1 MSIRFRRAVG
11 IDLGTT
17 NSEIA
22 MVPPSERSI
31 WLYADRFGR
40 KTVASAVAWDEQE
53 QGFVVGNPARAR
65 RANPVPPIESIK
77 RKMGSKET
85 VAIGPQQLLPEEISA
100 KILGELATRM
110 REFMATR
117 RDEGVVEL
125 QDAVITVPAYFDAP
139 QVEATRRAAEL
150 AGIGVL
156 AILQEPTAAAIY
168 HVWRAPA
175 LAESSHFLVYDLGG
189 GTFDVSILRA
199 VDGEYQVLA
208 VDGDN
213 FLGGDD
219 LDRRFAEHLRE
230 LLVQRGYA
238 LDLDVRGNEEDRIR
252 FARLTHV
259 AQEIK
264 EALSRSEVAS
274 IASSKALLDQRGEPV
289 AIEAEFGRAEYE
301 DIVRGFV
308 DTTLRA
314 CERALARSQEAF
326 GVGLADI
333 DHVIL
338 VGGSTRVP
346 LVERMVRRE
355 LAEHTKSKTML
366 VSEVDACVAMGAAVH
381 AAVLGGT
388 RYFGSNDASVSVLSS
403 LASRSRE
410 VRLALRPDAPLPEG
424 ATTLAIWSGDEPIA
438 QTALS
443 KAQAATA
450 PLRVS
455 IPLPEGDRSSVP
467 LTAAYQSA
475 LGTPLAEI
483 PFEIHRSDE
492 KPRPS
497 KLTRAS
503 VLAKDISVEV
513 IRGQS
518 RERRVLLARGT
529 GLPARSSQLFYTAD
543 QSGSVVLPLLQDR
556 LPLDTLMIEIDK
568 QTKVGAP
575 VELTITCDEAMRIE
589 ASAEVAGRQVKATVT
604 PTESSGPVAADQVE
618 ALLAEAERSRH
629 SFLGQE
635 GKMIGEEVDWLVF
648 GIREAFR
655 IDPDKLD
662 ALCRRLRGILDEH
675 GSVPGEGL
683 QPALHTFEQTLART
697 RRTALSMEGDAA
709 GLSKDE
715 WLVRIETLEKR
726 ARQAFE
732 AADSARWTRINEEL
746 QAVYETLTIERLNI
760 VSVSDP
766 KYADRLAFG
775 ISVRI
780 AELERKLGS
789 LEVDG
794 DAELRRLRQAELVR
808 IATWLT
814 SDVQPRLAAVKEK
827 RSGGAT
833 VADSVQELSEMDH
846 ELERIE
852 HAIAR
857 VPQLGLST
865 DRGRGT

>member
-1 MSIRFRRAVG
+1 MTVRFRRAVG

-22 MVPPSERSI
+22 MVPPSERAI

-40 KTVASAVAWDEQE
+40 KTIASALAWDEKNE
-53 QGFVVGNPARAR
+53 QFVVGNAARMR
-65 RANPVPPIESIK
+65 RANAVPPVESVK

-85 VAIGPQQLLPEEISA
+85 IQVGPHALLPEAVSA
-100 KILGELATRM
+100 QILGELVARM
-110 REFMATR
+110 REFLQKDTS
-117 RDEGVVEL
+117 EGEAEFS
-125 QDAVITVPAYFDAP
+125 DAVLTVPAYFDAP

-150 AGIGVL
+150 AGLGVL

-168 HVWRAPA
+168 HVWRAPE

-189 GTFDVSILRA
+189 GTFDVSVLRA

-219 LDRRFAEHLRE
+219 LDRRFAEHLRV
-230 LLVQRGYA
+230 LLSERGYA
-238 LDLDVRGNEEDRIR
+238 LDLDVRGSEEDRVR
-252 FARLTHV
+252 FAKLVHV

-264 EALSRSEVAS
+264 EALSSVEVAS
-274 IASSKALLDQRGEPV
+274 FSSSKVLIDQRGESI
-289 AIEAEFGRAEYE
+289 AIEGEFGRAEYE
-301 DIVRGFV
+301 SIVQGFV

-314 CERALARSQEAF
+314 CERALARSHESA
-326 GVGLADI
+326 GIGLADI

-346 LVERMVRRE
+346 LVERAVRERFV
-355 LAEHTKSKTML
+355 EHTKSKTLL
-366 VSEVDACVAMGAAVH
+366 VSEVDACVALGAAVH
-381 AAVLGGT
+381 AAVLSGT
-388 RYFGSNDASVSVLSS
+388 RFEHAGAAVTVMSP
-403 LASRSRE
+403 LASKGAE
-410 VRLALRPDAPLPEG
+410 VRLTVRADAPQG
-424 ATTLAIWSGDEPIA
+424 ASTLAIWSGEEM
-438 QTALS
+438 L
-443 KAQAATA
+443 AQAPLAASHAGA
-450 PLRVS
+450 PLR
-455 IPLPEGDRSSVP
+455 LTLSVP
-467 LTAAYQSA
+467 ATEAASVVLTAAYQSA
-475 LGTPLAEI
+475 LGSPLAEI
-483 PFEIHRSDE
+483 PFEIHRSDA

-556 LPLDTLMIEIDK
+556 LPLDTIVVEIDR
-568 QTKVGAP
+568 QIKVGSP
-575 VELTITCDEAMRIE
+575 VELTLSCDEAMRIE
-589 ASAEVAGRQVKATVT
+589 ATAEVAGTQIKAVVM
-604 PTESSGPVAADQVE
+604 PREDGGHVAAEQVE
-618 ALLAEAERSRH
+618 ALLTEAERSRH
-629 SFLGQE
+629 SFFGQE
-635 GKMIGEEVDWLVF
+635 GKAIGEEVDWLVF

-675 GSVPGEGL
+675 GGPAGDGL
-683 QPALHTFEQTLART
+683 QPALHAFEQTLTRA
-697 RRTALSMEGDAA
+697 RRTALAMDGDAA

-715 WLVRIETLEKR
+715 WIRRIEGLEAR
-726 ARQAFE
+726 ARDAFA
-732 AADSARWTRINEEL
+732 AADAARWSRCNEEL
-746 QAVYETLTIERLNI
+746 QAIYETLTIERLHI
-760 VSVSDP
+760 VSSSDP

-775 ISVRI
+775 IAVRI
-780 AELERKLGS
+780 SELERRLAD
-789 LEVDG
+789 LEIDG
-794 DAELRRLRQAELVR
+794 DAELRRLRQNELNR

-814 SDVQPRLAAVKEK
+814 SDVQPRLASVKEK
-827 RSGGAT
+827 RQSGAT

-865 DRGRGT
+865 DRGRGA